1 MPALYTIGEAD
12 YESHETLRFR
22 IERGGRS
29 RSELLRGD
37 FPAAP
42 IAASKQ
48 LGSKPVDYADMSTS
62 VVSAAFHEAVMRHG
76 LTGVVF
82 APLVVDGDD
91 GKWFLLGVTGRC
103 GPFDYSRSEHFEK
116 VIQRIRGGGESRT
129 PYVRGFQIEPAS
141 LSGDDFLLPPTVDQ
155 VIVTQRVVD
164 SLVPAELTNLSFT
177 PIEKYEIAE
186 RNVFRIAGSGAAG

>member
-1 MPALYTIGEAD
+1 VNVPTLYVIGEAD

-22 IERGGRS
+22 IERGERS

-42 IAASKQ
+42 VAASRQ
-48 LGSKPVDYADMSTS
+48 LGSKPVDYTDMSLC
-62 VVSAAFHEAVMRHG
+62 VVSAAFREAVMRHG

-82 APLVVDGDD
+82 APLAVDGDER
-91 GKWFLLGVTGRC
+91 KWFLLGVTGRC

-129 PYVRGFQIEPAS
+129 PYLRGFQVDPAS
-141 LSGDDFLLPPTVDQ
+141 VSGDDFLLPPARDQ

-164 SLVPAELTNLSFT
+164 SLAPAELTNLSFI
-177 PIEKYEIAE
+177 PIDRYEVAE
-186 RNVFRIAGSGAAG
+186 RNVLKAAGSG